1 MSQSGYSGR
10 DNRSVE
16 YCWHSDFTIGTV
28 AYTIFNI
35 IVFDQPASSEAT
47 ASIVADGLTKLLSR
61 HKHESFLRMLRMVD
75 VGYLIA

>member
-28 AYTIFNI
+28 A
-35 IVFDQPASSEAT
+35 
-47 ASIVADGLTKLLSR
+47 KLLSR